1 MLETWLV
8 ASIIGIASAA
18 VIATSV
24 IIYLSIQE
32 DDEPYQDDEVV
43 AKWVWGE
50 NVPPP
55 ELVFN
60 TGDSDECRAMVEFY
74 YEQAFLMYDSSE
86 QDKTIS

>member
-1 MLETWLV
+1 MLETWQV
-8 ASIIGIASAA
+8 ASIIGVASAA

-24 IIYLSIQE
+24 IIYLNMKE
-32 DDEPYQDDEVV
+32 DEPYQDEV
-43 AKWVWGE
+43 AKWVWSE